1 MLYFKQ
7 VERFINLFNSWICAL
22 HIETSAALAML
33 DEIHGEL
40 PRRPNDSNTYTLGNI
55 KDHNIVIACL
65 PQGQYG
71 NNNATNVLTNL
82 TRTFPSIRHGLMV
95 GIGGGVPGKLDV
107 RLGDIVVGSRV
118 MQYDFGK
125 VMAGGRIQTTA
136 VPRVPS
142 HFFLTAITT
151 LRARHELN
159 SSRISGILCEK
170 MEGYPTYDRPE
181 TADDL
186 FEPSY
191 MHDLSQKTCREC
203 DRSQLTQREPRQ
215 SSQPVIH
222 YGGIASSNQVMRDA
236 MTRDRLAREL
246 DIICFE
252 MEAAGLMDVLP
263 CLPIRGICDYSD
275 SHKAKEWQRYA
286 AAVAAA
292 YARELLETLPAVS
305 DTRQELNLQP
315 CSCKPGAGKSIIM
328 KFIYMKT
335 KKTDIMKQALT
346 ISFFFNARGGL
357 LEKSLSGMYQSLLL
371 QLFEGFPD
379 LQHVLDD
386 PDLVPRNQVSCP
398 PLAIL
403 KDLFRSAVESLESRE
418 LRCFVDALDKY
429 NEQQVQDMVI
439 FFEEVAEHCLENN
452 VRFRT
457 GIRLTLEGQDGHDED
472 LKHYIL
478 KNLRIQDAVLV
489 DELKQI
495 MLEKA
500 AGVFLWVALVVDILN
515 KENRRGRLALR
526 RRLQEVPNEL
536 SELFRDLLT
545 RDQEHIEDLLL
556 SLLWILLST
565 RPLTPGEYYHALW
578 CGLLLEDLA
587 DTEMPA
593 INSSDAKDC
602 FNKCIISS
610 SKGLAETTKGSKP
623 TVQFIHESVRDFL
636 IKDKDW
642 EIQGHERLKSCC
654 SAYISRKAIGNAI
667 DNPQIPES
675 LGMENSLVKE
685 FPFLEYACKSI
696 LVHADTAAYKIPQQQ
711 FLSEF
716 PVSDWVRVFNAFEK
730 HKIRMYD
737 EEADIL
743 YILADR
749 GHPELI
755 RTRLKTHPDIA
766 KGGGRYGHPVLA
778 AMAKGNKE
786 SVVALLSLSSSVRH
800 DFDVTTDLT
809 CKINSVELGN
819 TPFYWAA
826 RNGHPDICAALLLQS
841 PQDRVAEVGE
851 LLRWRDRK
859 FVELVLERVEH
870 IASEPRDVS
879 IFLQIASARDY
890 LEVMRLLLDMGED
903 VSAVA
908 KNFLD
913 TPSWNE
919 VSEND
924 HILTVKMLL
933 DKGADIKVT
942 DRRRGYAETVKLL
955 LDRGSDVMATNI
967 DEETCLHFASRGSD
981 VMARQCWGLTCLH
994 LASKNG
1000 HTETVKL
1007 LLSRGSDVMARTSQR
1022 GQIETVKLLLSR
1034 GSDVVARDDEG
1045 RTALH
1050 LASERGHTEAAKLLL
1065 SRGSDVMAR
1074 AAENG
1079 HTETVKLLLSR
1090 GSDVMARDDEGRTAL
1105 ESALLYHSDEVS
1117 GTGSV
1122 AASISLSSKTS
1133 GLVK

>member
-1 MLYFKQ
+1 M
-7 VERFINLFNSWICAL
+7 
-22 HIETSAALAML
+22 SATLAML

-40 PRRPNDSNTYTLGNI
+40 PRRSNDSNTYTLGNI

-82 TRTFPSIRHGLMV
+82 TRTFPLIRHGLMV

-263 CLPIRGICDYSD
+263 CLPIRGIYDYSD

-315 CSCKPGAGKSIIM
+315 CSSSQADPSRRQQLLDSLKFEQIDSRRTTIKSAYSKTCTWFLKHPGYLEWIDREKQSQHHGFLWIRGKPGAGKSIIM

-418 LRCFVDALDKY
+418 LRCFVDALDKCD
-429 NEQQVQDMVI
+429 EQQVQDMVI

-452 VRFRT
+452 VRFRVCFSSRHYPYIDIKT

-489 DELKQI
+489 DELKQM

-545 RDQEHIEDLLL
+545 RDQEHMEDLLL

-636 IKDKDW
+636 IKDKGLSRLWPEFGTDW

-942 DRRRGYAETVKLL
+942 DRRGNTLLHEASGRGYAETVKLL

-967 DEETCLHFASRGSD
+967 DEETCLHFASSIKKRPY
-981 VMARQCWGLTCLH
+981 
-994 LASKNG
+994 
-1000 HTETVKL
+1000 
-1007 LLSRGSDVMARTSQR
+1007 
-1022 GQIETVKLLLSR
+1022 
-1034 GSDVVARDDEG
+1034 RD
-1045 RTALH
+1045 R
-1050 LASERGHTEAAKLLL
+1050 EAA
-1065 SRGSDVMAR
+1065 S
-1074 AAENG
+1074 
-1079 HTETVKLLLSR
+1079 
-1090 GSDVMARDDEGRTAL
+1090 
-1105 ESALLYHSDEVS
+1105 
-1117 GTGSV
+1117 
-1122 AASISLSSKTS
+1122 
-1133 GLVK
+1133 

>member
-1 MLYFKQ
+1 M
-7 VERFINLFNSWICAL
+7 NSTTLFTSNNEGHPPLKRQKFAYRSVDDNRQYSRYTIAWICAL

-82 TRTFPSIRHGLMV
+82 TRTFPLIRHGLMV

-125 VMAGGRIQTTA
+125 VMGGGRIQTTA

-215 SSQPVIH
+215 SSEPVIH
-222 YGGIASSNQVMRDA
+222 YGGIASSNQVMKDA
-236 MTRDRLAREL
+236 TTRDRLAQEL

-305 DTRQELNLQP
+305 DTRQELYPQP
-315 CSCKPGAGKSIIM
+315 CSSSQADRSRRQRLLDSLKFEQIDSRRTTIKSAYSKTCTWFLKHPGYLDWIDREKQSQHHGFLWIRGKPGAGKSIIM
-328 KFIYMKT
+328 KFIYMET
-335 KKTDIMKQALT
+335 KKTDIMKQAIT

-357 LEKSLSGMYQSLLL
+357 LEKSVSGMYQSLLL

-398 PLAIL
+398 PLTIL
-403 KDLFRSAVESLESRE
+403 KDLFRSAVTSLESRE
-418 LRCFVDALDKY
+418 LTCFVDALDECD
-429 NEQQVQDMVI
+429 EQQVQDMVM

-452 VRFRT
+452 VRFRVCFSSRHYPYVDIKT

-472 LKHYIL
+472 LKHYII

-489 DELKQI
+489 DELKQM

-545 RDQEHIEDLLL
+545 RDQEHMEDLLL

-565 RPLTPGEYYHALW
+565 RPLTPGEYYHAL
-578 CGLLLEDLA
+578 C
-587 DTEMPA
+587 
-593 INSSDAKDC
+593 SDAKEC
-602 FNKCIISS
+602 FNKC
-610 SKGLAETTKGSKP
+610 SKP

-636 IKDKDW
+636 IKDKGLSKIWPEFGTDW
-642 EIQGHERLKSCC
+642 ETQGHERLKSCC
-654 SAYISRKAIGNAI
+654 STYIFREAI
-667 DNPQIPES
+667 DNLQIS
-675 LGMENSLVKE
+675 TTLGMKTSLLKK
-685 FPFLEYACKSI
+685 FPFLKYACQSI
-696 LVHADTAAYKIPQQQ
+696 LVHADTAAYTIAQQQ

-716 PVSDWVRVFNAFEK
+716 PVSDWVRIFNAFEK
-730 HKIRMYD
+730 HKIRKYD
-737 EEADIL
+737 QEADIL

-749 GHPELI
+749 GHSELI

-786 SVVALLSLSSSVRH
+786 SVVALLSLSSRVRR
-800 DFDVTTDLT
+800 DFDVTTDLP
-809 CKINSVELGN
+809 CKINSVELDH

-826 RNGHPDICAALLLQS
+826 ENGHPDICAALLLQS
-841 PQDRVAEVGE
+841 PQFRLAEVRV
-851 LLRWRDRK
+851 LLRLYDRK
-859 FVELVLERVEH
+859 FAKLVLERVEH

-903 VSAVA
+903 VPAVA

-942 DRRRGYAETVKLL
+942 DRRGNTLLHEASGRGYAETVKLL

-967 DEETCLHFASRGSD
+967 DEETCLHFASRD
-981 VMARQCWGLTCLH
+981 R
-994 LASKNG
+994 
-1000 HTETVKL
+1000 
-1007 LLSRGSDVMARTSQR
+1007 
-1022 GQIETVKLLLSR
+1022 
-1034 GSDVVARDDEG
+1034 
-1045 RTALH
+1045 
-1050 LASERGHTEAAKLLL
+1050 EAA
-1065 SRGSDVMAR
+1065 S
-1074 AAENG
+1074 
-1079 HTETVKLLLSR
+1079 
-1090 GSDVMARDDEGRTAL
+1090 
-1105 ESALLYHSDEVS
+1105 
-1117 GTGSV
+1117 
-1122 AASISLSSKTS
+1122 
-1133 GLVK
+1133 